1 MAQTIVVPSG
11 DRLEF
16 PDGMADADIE
26 KAIFAEYPDM
36 VPKKPGVMSRIGDAM
51 KPAEREPMPSAAD
64 MINDPWTS
72 ASIPREETI
81 SVKGSVMD
89 GRPVSKLETD
99 QGAVDTLGVP
109 VTREFQARVR
119 RQMDAMTPEQRQAMA
134 ELPDMRGRVAKEILR
149 QYQTLDQS
157 AEGFAGHPSPV
168 IKGIDTRREQ
178 RSAELARQGVH
189 EDYRDNLA
197 TSDALQGA
205 GKMRDSVSASDFDF
219 EAQDPGLRRAWR
231 DWESGVVGSTGAT
244 LAYAGRKSGVQAL
257 ADIGDSMDRWAKGK
271 LPANPTFA
279 DELVAAFGS
288 SGSFLIPGIGVARGA
303 EALAILSQTAAKWA
317 GAGTMAALEAAAES
331 DGVYKELVQRGV
343 SEQDAM
349 DKADGVFWKNM
360 AVLGVTDKIAF
371 FNDMKAAKTA
381 LGRFSQQARVAAP
394 TESVQEGAQQVISN
408 EATDKPLAEGVPS
421 SMAIGG
427 IVGGVSGGI
436 HGAMQPQRASAG
448 DRLAQRLYQN
458 VEGAAFDPAG
468 IDAAVRQ
475 SLSPD
480 AAQLRRVSPVPT
492 TPPAAPS
499 ARAELEAILND
510 KRPVEEILAETQN
523 RQSEASG
530 WPAPNTPVV
539 AKLPDGQVISGQI
552 QRVDN
557 GAARFIAR
565 DGEVWVFNPGEAE
578 ITAASGDGTRAA
590 PVKAETADD
599 VKIAEQAVD
608 TNPTPAQKEAG
619 NYRLGHLQLQGMDI
633 AIETP
638 AGATRAGVDRAGK
651 PWSVTM
657 NHTYGYIKGAE
668 AKDGDKLDAF
678 IGPNPQSPA
687 VYVIDQIDPKTG
699 NYDEAKVMLGFSS
712 ADEARAAYLS
722 NYEQGWQG
730 LGAITPMHVDAFKAW
745 IAKGD
750 TRKALAYDQKAAT
763 EKRNADTVRELALEE
778 QRKAGWNSAWPF
790 IPADL
795 GNNDF
800 RDLIRKDPAISAE
813 EKEAIFAAGK
823 NLGVIPKGEKATKPA
838 APVQTADTLPRS
850 PQPGP
855 EAAGLI
861 SQSATEQS
869 AATIAPETSITYT
882 KSALTESDGD
892 IVITKGDSVMI
903 TYKKAEKL
911 LAEKQELRDK
921 LMRFVECVNGR

>member
-1 MAQTIVVPSG
+1 
-11 DRLEF
+11 
-16 PDGMADADIE
+16 MADADIE
-26 KAIFAEYPDM
+26 KAIFSEYPDLA
-36 VPKKPGVMSRIGDAM
+36 PKAPKATKVGTQEVA
-51 KPAEREPMPSAAD
+51 PAETPSTAD
-64 MINDPWTS
+64 TINAPWTS
-72 ASIPREETI
+72 AFIPKDETI
-81 SVKGSVMD
+81 SLKGSVMD
-89 GRPVSKLETD
+89 GRPVGQITID

-109 VTREFQARVR
+109 VTREFQNRVR

-134 ELPDMRGRVAKEILR
+134 ELPDMRGRVAKEMLR
-149 QYQTLDQS
+149 QYQALDDSAQS
-157 AEGFAGHPSPV
+157 FAGNRAPT

-178 RSAELARQGVH
+178 RATEWSRQGVH
-189 EDYRDNLA
+189 EDYIDTLA
-197 TSDALQGA
+197 TNEAMQGA
-205 GKMRDSVSASDFDF
+205 DKVRQSVSASDFDF

-257 ADIGDSMDRWAKGK
+257 ADIGDSMDKWAKGK
-271 LPANPTFA
+271 MPANPTFA

-381 LGRFSQQARVAAP
+381 LGRFGQQARVAAP
-394 TESVQEGAQQVISN
+394 TESIQEGAQQVISN

-436 HGAMQPQRASAG
+436 HGAMQPQRAAAG

-458 VEGAAFDPAG
+458 VEGAQFDPG
-468 IDAAVRQ
+468 QIDAAVRQ

-492 TPPAAPS
+492 TPPVPPAPS
-499 ARAELEAILND
+499 ARAELEAVLND

-523 RQSEASG
+523 QQAEASG
-530 WPAPNTPVV
+530 WPALNTPVV
-539 AKLPDGQVISGQI
+539 AKLPDGQVIAGQI

-557 GAARFIAR
+557 GAARFVAR

-599 VKIAEQAVD
+599 VKLAEQAVD
-608 TNPTPAQKEAG
+608 TAPTEAQKQAG

-678 IGPNPQSPA
+678 IGPNPQSQA

-699 NYDEAKVMLGFSS
+699 NYDEAKVMLGFDS

-750 TRKALAYDQKAAT
+750 TRKALAY
-763 EKRNADTVRELALEE
+763 
-778 QRKAGWNSAWPF
+778 
-790 IPADL
+790 
-795 GNNDF
+795 
-800 RDLIRKDPAISAE
+800 
-813 EKEAIFAAGK
+813 
-823 NLGVIPKGEKATKPA
+823 TKPA

-850 PQPGP
+850 PQPEP
-855 EAAGLI
+855 EVAGLKSI
-861 SQSATEQS
+861 GQTNAQAREVSRPEITLTIDDVPPARMKKIKVEVDAMVGDQVSRIEVSANQALSDIDQEIKAYEMLLDCVKR
-869 AATIAPETSITYT
+869 AA
-882 KSALTESDGD
+882 
-892 IVITKGDSVMI
+892 
-903 TYKKAEKL
+903 
-911 LAEKQELRDK
+911 
-921 LMRFVECVNGR
+921 